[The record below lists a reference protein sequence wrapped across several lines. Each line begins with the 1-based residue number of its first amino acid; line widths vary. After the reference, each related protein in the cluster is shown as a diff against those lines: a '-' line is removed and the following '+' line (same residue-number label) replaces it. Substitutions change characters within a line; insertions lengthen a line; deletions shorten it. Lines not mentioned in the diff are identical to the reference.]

1 MKTTL
6 PLALAALLALPGCA
20 QNDEPALCN
29 LSLPGEA
36 PGIDPLL
43 VPVGA
48 PAAMRVDIATR
59 TLQCESGKTA
69 QAPDTATAEVFDPEN
84 QLIPSE
90 VSLQASGTVATL
102 SFTPTVVGRHHVI
115 LAFTPVG
122 GIRQLGV
129 YAASHWAGAP
139 SPVTLPLPRCGQLER
154 TAHGLWLC
162 DGVALRSPSDRPLRL
177 GTGATPPD
185 VAVSGNVVWVVGD
198 GRVRRYVDTGS
209 ELELTGSLLLSTTT
223 GVKVIQSRLAS
234 ENELVVLDAELL
246 HRFVFTDTGVLES
259 PTPAFWAT
267 GQPRIPFGLDSAVGL
282 LVRAAEDQVLV
293 VSQPGPIDNSTACTF
308 KVGADGAFLPEGL
321 LCALVRGR
329 PVGMED
335 GILWTQVGVN
345 IPTLNAGRML
355 HRWGISEGRLEE
367 RNALILD
374 ASIAVADA
382 PLRGGFTVPALY
394 AVPRKNTAL
403 TRPRVL
409 PDRSALGLELMP
421 TNMPLAEGARATS
434 PRFHW
439 GGDSRP
445 TVGFTTVY
453 EQALP

>member
-1 MKTTL
+1 MKTPL
-6 PLALAALLALPGCA
+6 PLALAALLALIGCA
-20 QNDEPALCN
+20 VDDAPSICNFPAT
-29 LSLPGEA
+29 EEV

-84 QLIPSE
+84 RVTPSQ
-90 VSLQASGTVATL
+90 VSLQAAGTVATL

-129 YAASHWAGAP
+129 YAASRWAGAS

-154 TAHGLWLC
+154 TTHGLWLC
-162 DGVALRSPSDRPLRL
+162 DGVALRGPSDRPLRL
-177 GTGATPPD
+177 GTGSTAPD

-209 ELELTGSLLLSTTT
+209 ELELTGSLLLSTMP
-223 GVKVIQSRLAS
+223 GVKAIQSRLAS
-234 ENELVVLDAELL
+234 ENELVVLDTESL
-246 HRFVFTDTGVLES
+246 HRFVFTDKAVLEAPA
-259 PTPAFWAT
+259 PTAWAP
-267 GQPRIPFGLDSAVGL
+267 GRSRIPFGLDSTVGL
-282 LVRAAEDQVLV
+282 LVRAAEDRVLV
-293 VSQPGPIDNSTACTF
+293 VSLSGSTDSTACAF
-308 KVGADGAFLPEGL
+308 KLGADGAFLSEGV
-321 LCALVRGR
+321 LCAPVRGR
-329 PVGMED
+329 PVGLEA
-335 GILWTQVGVN
+335 GSLWTQVGANV
-345 IPTLNAGRML
+345 PTGNSGRML
-355 HRWGISEGRLEE
+355 HRWGISEGHLDEQ
-367 RNALILD
+367 NALILD

-382 PLRGGFTVPALY
+382 SFRGGFTIPALY
-394 AVPRKNTAL
+394 SVPRNDTPL

-409 PDRSALGLELMP
+409 PGRSALGLELMP
-421 TNMPLAEGARATS
+421 TDMPLAEGARSTS

-453 EQALP
+453 EQAAP